1 MLILGKS
8 DDFLLIKIFTRK
20 LRVVFKKSKL
30 GWTCLY
36 CIFSHSFQVVARE
49 NKGLAEGIDTYKST
63 MVKFSTKDIQKE
75 RNSETRTTVKV
86 EMAKKPENEKYEN
99 SASFKQ
105 LNIPLII
112 LSALFLNQ

>member
-1 MLILGKS
+1 M
-8 DDFLLIKIFTRK
+8 
-20 LRVVFKKSKL
+20 
-30 GWTCLY
+30 
-36 CIFSHSFQVVARE
+36 ARE

-86 EMAKKPENEKYEN
+86 EMAKKPEN
-99 SASFKQ
+99 SANFKQ